1 MDNTGRKLKKLF
13 DFQRFEKDPGLQSV
27 IDGVTQKKSGVNK
40 LSDDD
45 LEFVAGGAGKSTIP
59 DDPQNFASCKA
70 TKDCCGKLMPLST
83 GGYICSDCKQ
93 LYDANMKPVTKS
105 TMTGNGINWKLT

>member
-27 IDGVTQKKSGVNK
+27 IDGVTQKKTGVNK

-45 LEFVAGGAGKSTIP
+45 LEFVAGGAGRSVGV
-59 DDPQNFASCKA
+59 DDPQECGRCQVKSCQGYLK
-70 TKDCCGKLMPLST
+70 PLPG
-83 GGYICSDCKQ
+83 GGYICSSCGQ
-93 LYDANMKPVTKS
+93 LYDKNKKPD
-105 TMTGNGINWKLT
+105 MTGKGFNWM